1 MQEVIDVAQE
11 SAAVSSK
18 VMTAVIGASILA
30 LGILD
35 VIVVA
40 PDDTSMPFPVSYV
53 DEVLLLG
60 TGLLLI
66 HQSGAVEEIQ
76 KHLP

>member
-1 MQEVIDVAQE
+1 MQEVLDMAQE
-11 SAAVSSK
+11 STAISSK
-18 VMTAVIGASILA
+18 VMTAVIGASIFA

-35 VIVVA
+35 VIIVA
-40 PDDTSMPFPVSYV
+40 PDDTSMPFPVNYV

-66 HQSGAVEEIQ
+66 HQSGAIEEIQ
-76 KHLP
+76 NRIP

>member
-1 MQEVIDVAQE
+1 MQEVLDVAQE
-11 SAAVSSK
+11 STAVSSK
-18 VMTAVIGASILA
+18 VITAVIGTSILA

-35 VIVVA
+35 VFIVA
-40 PDDTSMPFPVSYV
+40 PDDTSIPFPVNYV

-66 HQSGAVEEIQ
+66 RQSGAVDEI
-76 KHLP
+76 HGFIS

>member
-1 MQEVIDVAQE
+1 MQDVLDVAQE
-11 SAAVSSK
+11 STAISSK

-30 LGILD
+30 LGVLD
-35 VIVVA
+35 LMIIA

-66 HQSGAVEEIQ
+66 HQSGALGEIQ
-76 KHLP
+76 KYIP